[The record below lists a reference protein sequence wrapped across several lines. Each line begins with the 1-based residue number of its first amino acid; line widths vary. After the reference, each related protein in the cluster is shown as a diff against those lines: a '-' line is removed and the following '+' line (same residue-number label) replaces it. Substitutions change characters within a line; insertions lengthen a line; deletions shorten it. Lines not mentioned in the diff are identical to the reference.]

1 MAVITISR
9 GSYSKGK
16 EVAEGVAATLDYECV
31 SRDILLEA
39 SDRFNIPEI
48 KLLQAIHDA
57 PSILDR
63 VGHGQVAYIT
73 YIQSA
78 LLERVKEGNV
88 VYHGLAGHI
97 LLKGI
102 EKVMKVRI
110 LANPD
115 LRIAVV
121 MEREQVGEKE
131 ARRRIAKIDEERT
144 KWTRRLY
151 GVDPWDPTLY
161 DLVICIDKIKVEGA
175 TRLICE
181 AASQEA
187 FSLTDRDRQ
196 KLSDMAL
203 SCKLKSELL
212 DIDHN
217 VTVTAEYG
225 NVLVFTK
232 ADDRKA
238 RKMEEKLGSLAGR
251 FPEIHNVEVRIGTP
265 KLSADA

>member
-16 EVAEGVAATLDYECV
+16 EVAEGIATALGYECI

-48 KLLQAIHDA
+48 KLLHAMHDA

-63 VGHGQVAYIT
+63 GSHGQIAYIT
-73 YIQSA
+73 YIQSS
-78 LLERVKEGNV
+78 LLEHVKEGDV
-88 VYHGLAGHI
+88 VYHGLAGHL
-97 LLKGI
+97 LLKEI
-102 EKVMKVRI
+102 DKVLKVRI

-121 MEREQVGEKE
+121 KEREQVGEKE
-131 ARRRIAKIDEERT
+131 ARKMIAKVDEARR

-151 GVDPWDPTLY
+151 GVDPWDPSLY
-161 DLVICIDKIKVEGA
+161 DLVICIDKIKVDGA
-175 TRLICE
+175 IHLIRD

-187 FSLTDRDRQ
+187 FQLTEKDRR
-196 KLSDMAL
+196 KLADLTLA
-203 SCKLKSELL
+203 CKLKSELL
-212 DIDHN
+212 DLDPN
-217 VTVTAEYG
+217 VTVTSDYG

-238 RKMEEKLGSLAGR
+238 RKMEEKLRSLAGK
-251 FPEIHNVEVRIGTP
+251 FSEMHNLEVRVGEP

>member
-16 EVAEGVAATLDYECV
+16 EVAEGIAATLGFECV

-39 SDRFNIPEI
+39 SDQFNIPEI
-48 KLLQAIHDA
+48 KLVHAMHDA

-78 LLERVKEGNV
+78 LLEHVKAGNV

-97 LLKGI
+97 LLKEI
-102 EKVMKVRI
+102 KKVMKVRI

-115 LRIAVV
+115 LRITVV

-131 ARRRIAKIDEERT
+131 ARRRIVRIDEERR

-151 GVDPWDPTLY
+151 GVDPRDPSLY

-175 TRLICE
+175 IQLICE

-187 FSLTDRDRQ
+187 FRLKEQDLQ
-196 KLSDMAL
+196 KLRDLAL
-203 SCKLKSELL
+203 SCKVKSALL
-212 DIDHN
+212 DLDHN
-217 VTVTAEYG
+217 VTVTSEYG
-225 NVLVFTK
+225 NVVVFTK
-232 ADDRKA
+232 GEERKA
-238 RKMEEKLGSLAGR
+238 RKLEKKIMSLASEIEG
-251 FPEIHNVEVRIGTP
+251 IHNMEVRSGET
-265 KLSADA
+265 KVSGDA